1 MLLFEIQQRLK
12 NLGIE
17 RTDCKIACREFLP
30 QLISEHNVGV
40 TLTLKKSWY
49 SMNGKMK
56 VIFFLHD
63 ANTDL
68 IAKRFM
74 HILNKLIWK
83 NSYKNKKSCLKT
95 ISVVEDG
102 FGKKHTHIHCA
113 IGNFPSDFKFRDLPR
128 LVKKASNECFEI
140 DAQHKEDIADSGWI
154 EYITKEIGKR
164 DTDKVQW

>member
-1 MLLFEIQQRLK
+1 MLLFEIKERLK

-30 QLISEHNVGV
+30 RLISEHNVGI
-40 TLTLKKSWY
+40 TLTLKSSWY
-49 SMNGKMK
+49 SMNGRMR
-56 VIFFLHD
+56 VIFYLHD
-63 ANTDL
+63 ANIDL
-68 IAKRFM
+68 IVKRFF

-83 NSYKNKKSCLKT
+83 NEYKNGKNNLKS

-102 FGKKHTHIHCA
+102 FGKKHTHLHCA
-113 IGNFPSDFKFRDLPR
+113 VGNFPRNFNFKDLPR
-128 LVKKASNECFEI
+128 LVKKASKECFEI
-140 DAQHKEDIADSGWI
+140 DVQHKEDIADSGWI